1 MKKGGYDHEKARCAP
16 DFCRFA
22 AGVRLRETG
31 FRRRSAAGGGSAR
44 ELSGWFDIAETAGA
58 AEENSGFPAA
68 ARAAEGAA
76 EGGIAARL
84 PDGTEVDVVGESEQF
99 AEGVKLSELT
109 DGKAK
114 RLGSGGRVIWN
125 GELYDACTIA
135 AENCRLPNLR
145 PHEGG
150 ILRLDIS
157 GDCTVDGGGEEFGC
171 FAGFD
176 CVVVTGS
183 GTLTIIN
190 TSGLASGTGRLPLPA
205 LLVDGG
211 VTLRCGSIG
220 VAANEAGVPAF
231 ALLDGTVCAESL
243 WLGRGELVVA
253 GGVLS
258 ARDIFEVSGATF
270 RGGVTLLGYAGDC
283 ANMKVVLSGGAL
295 YTADALPADAAV
307 EAGAGTLCVKDAVQL
322 SVKKYDK
329 ATVLDSETDG
339 SPLAYTDYSEDW
351 AGIVSGARW
360 DGLAAQ
366 QAEGLWFVGKLTMD
380 NGRCD
385 ELKPWG
391 ALWLELKGE
400 NFVQAEL
407 GGTGCVLTGGG
418 SLTADTLNI
427 WGWGGMHT
435 PLCSIGADT
444 EVYCANL
451 RMGSNAGGAGTV
463 VISSG
468 KLTVGNEFW
477 LQNGTLEVRG
487 GEVRLCGDAAIEQG
501 SLNITGGTV
510 IIEKGLWIG
519 AGDVNLSG
527 GTLVLPNGED
537 SLTLES
543 GKLHNHGG
551 TLTTE

>member
-1 MKKGGYDHEKARCAP
+1 MKKLAALLISVVLLLVSGCGKQNSDADQLRAEDLP
-16 DFCRFA
+16 ESCR
-22 AGVRLRETG
+22 
-31 FRRRSAAGGGSAR
+31 
-44 ELSGWFDIAETAGA
+44 GWFDIAETAGA

-220 VAANEAGVPAF
+220 VAANETGVPAF
-231 ALLDGTVCAESL
+231 VLLDGTVCAESL

-307 EAGAGTLCVKDAVQL
+307 EAGAGTLCVKDAAQL

-391 ALWLELKGE
+391 ALWLELRGE

>member
-1 MKKGGYDHEKARCAP
+1 MKKLAALLISVVLLLVSGCGKQDP
-16 DFCRFA
+16 DADQLRAEDLPESCR
-22 AGVRLRETG
+22 
-31 FRRRSAAGGGSAR
+31 
-44 ELSGWFDIAETAGA
+44 GWFDIAETAGA

-84 PDGTEVDVVGESEQF
+84 PDGTEVDVEGESEQF

-307 EAGAGTLCVKDAVQL
+307 EAGAGTLCVKDAAQL

-391 ALWLELKGE
+391 ALWLELRGE

-407 GGTGCVLTGGG
+407 GGTSCVLTGGG

-468 KLTVGNEFW
+468 KLTVDNEFW

-487 GEVRLCGDAAIEQG
+487 GEMRLCGDAAIEQG

>member
-1 MKKGGYDHEKARCAP
+1 M
-16 DFCRFA
+16 
-22 AGVRLRETG
+22 
-31 FRRRSAAGGGSAR
+31 
-44 ELSGWFDIAETAGA
+44 
-58 AEENSGFPAA
+58 
-68 ARAAEGAA
+68 
-76 EGGIAARL
+76 
-84 PDGTEVDVVGESEQF
+84 
-99 AEGVKLSELT
+99 
-109 DGKAK
+109 
-114 RLGSGGRVIWN
+114 
-125 GELYDACTIA
+125 
-135 AENCRLPNLR
+135 
-145 PHEGG
+145 
-150 ILRLDIS
+150 
-157 GDCTVDGGGEEFGC
+157 DGGGEEFGC

-220 VAANEAGVPAF
+220 VAANEAGAPAF
-231 ALLDGTVCAESL
+231 VLLDGTVCAESL

-258 ARDIFEVSGATF
+258 VRDIFEVSGATF

-307 EAGAGTLCVKDAVQL
+307 EAGAGTLCVKDAAQL

-391 ALWLELKGE
+391 ALWLELRGE

-407 GGTGCVLTGGG
+407 GGTSCVLTGGG

-435 PLCSIGADT
+435 PLCSIGEDT

-451 RMGSNAGGAGTV
+451 RMGSNAGSAGTV

-468 KLTVGNEFW
+468 KLTVDNEFW

>member
-1 MKKGGYDHEKARCAP
+1 MKKLAALLISVVLLLVSGCGKQDP
-16 DFCRFA
+16 DADQLRAEDLPESCR
-22 AGVRLRETG
+22 
-31 FRRRSAAGGGSAR
+31 
-44 ELSGWFDIAETAGA
+44 GWFDIAETAGA
-58 AEENSGFPAA
+58 AEENSGLPAA

-231 ALLDGTVCAESL
+231 TLLDGTVCAESL

-307 EAGAGTLCVKDAVQL
+307 EAGAGTLCVKDAAQL

-391 ALWLELKGE
+391 ALWLELRGE

-407 GGTGCVLTGGG
+407 GGTSCVLTDGG

-435 PLCSIGADT
+435 PLCSIGEDT

-468 KLTVGNEFW
+468 KLTVDNEFW

-487 GEVRLCGDAAIEQG
+487 GEVRLCGDAAIEKG

>member
-1 MKKGGYDHEKARCAP
+1 MKKLAALLISVVLLLVSGCGKQDSDADQLRAEDLP
-16 DFCRFA
+16 ESCR
-22 AGVRLRETG
+22 
-31 FRRRSAAGGGSAR
+31 
-44 ELSGWFDIAETAGA
+44 GWFDIAETAGA

-253 GGVLS
+253 DGVLS

-307 EAGAGTLCVKDAVQL
+307 EAGAGTLCVKDAARL

-391 ALWLELKGE
+391 ALWLELRGE

-407 GGTGCVLTGGG
+407 GGTSCVLTGGG

-468 KLTVGNEFW
+468 KLTVDNEFW

>member
-1 MKKGGYDHEKARCAP
+1 MKKLAALLISVVLLLVSGCGKQDP
-16 DFCRFA
+16 DADQLRAEDLPESCR
-22 AGVRLRETG
+22 
-31 FRRRSAAGGGSAR
+31 
-44 ELSGWFDIAETAGA
+44 GWFDIAETAGA

-190 TSGLASGTGRLPLPA
+190 TSGLVSGTGRLPLPA

-307 EAGAGTLCVKDAVQL
+307 EAGAGTLCVKDAARL

>member
-1 MKKGGYDHEKARCAP
+1 MKKLAALLISVVLLLVSGCGKQDSDADQLRAEDLP
-16 DFCRFA
+16 ESCR
-22 AGVRLRETG
+22 
-31 FRRRSAAGGGSAR
+31 
-44 ELSGWFDIAETAGA
+44 GWFDIAETAGA

-307 EAGAGTLCVKDAVQL
+307 EAGAGTLCVKDAAQL

-468 KLTVGNEFW
+468 KLTAGNEFW

-487 GEVRLCGDAAIEQG
+487 GEVRLCGDAAIEKG

>member
-1 MKKGGYDHEKARCAP
+1 MKKLAALLISVVLLLVSGCGKQDSDADQLRAEDLP
-16 DFCRFA
+16 ESCR
-22 AGVRLRETG
+22 
-31 FRRRSAAGGGSAR
+31 
-44 ELSGWFDIAETAGA
+44 GWFDIAETAGA

-68 ARAAEGAA
+68 SRAAEGAA

-258 ARDIFEVSGATF
+258 VRDIFEVSGATF
-270 RGGVTLLGYAGDC
+270 RGGVTLLGYASDC

-307 EAGAGTLCVKDAVQL
+307 EAGAGTLCVKDAAQL

-391 ALWLELKGE
+391 ALWLELRGE

-407 GGTGCVLTGGG
+407 GGTSCVLTGGG

-435 PLCSIGADT
+435 PLCSIGEDT

-451 RMGSNAGGAGTV
+451 RMGSNAGSAGTV

-468 KLTVGNEFW
+468 KLTVDNEFW

>member
-1 MKKGGYDHEKARCAP
+1 MKKLAALLISVVLLLVSGCGKQDSDADQLRAEDLP
-16 DFCRFA
+16 ESCR
-22 AGVRLRETG
+22 
-31 FRRRSAAGGGSAR
+31 
-44 ELSGWFDIAETAGA
+44 GWFDIAETAGA

-307 EAGAGTLCVKDAVQL
+307 EAGAGTLCAKDAAQL

-366 QAEGLWFVGKLTMD
+366 QADGLWFVGKLTMD

-391 ALWLELKGE
+391 ALWLELRGE

-407 GGTGCVLTGGG
+407 GGTSCVLTGGG

-477 LQNGTLEVRG
+477 LQNGALEVRG

>member
-1 MKKGGYDHEKARCAP
+1 MKKLAALLISVVLLLVSGCGKQDSDADQLRAEDLP
-16 DFCRFA
+16 ESCR
-22 AGVRLRETG
+22 
-31 FRRRSAAGGGSAR
+31 
-44 ELSGWFDIAETAGA
+44 GWFDIAETAGA

-76 EGGIAARL
+76 EGGIAACL

-283 ANMKVVLSGGAL
+283 TNMKVVLSGGAL

-307 EAGAGTLCVKDAVQL
+307 EAGAGMLCVKDAARL

-391 ALWLELKGE
+391 ALWLELRGE

-407 GGTGCVLTGGG
+407 GGTSCVLTGGG

-435 PLCSIGADT
+435 PLCSIGEDT

-468 KLTVGNEFW
+468 KLTVDNEFW

-551 TLTTE
+551 ALTTE

>member
-1 MKKGGYDHEKARCAP
+1 MKKLAALLISVVLLLVSGCGKQDP
-16 DFCRFA
+16 DADQLRAEDLPESCR
-22 AGVRLRETG
+22 
-31 FRRRSAAGGGSAR
+31 
-44 ELSGWFDIAETAGA
+44 GWFDIAETAGA

-295 YTADALPADAAV
+295 YTADALPADTAV
-307 EAGAGTLCVKDAVQL
+307 EAGAGTLCVKDAAQL

-391 ALWLELKGE
+391 ALWLELRGE

-407 GGTGCVLTGGG
+407 GGTSCVLTGGG

-487 GEVRLCGDAAIEQG
+487 GEVRLCGDAAIEKG

>member
-1 MKKGGYDHEKARCAP
+1 MKKLAALLISVVLLLVSGCGKQDSDADQLRAEDLP
-16 DFCRFA
+16 ESCR
-22 AGVRLRETG
+22 
-31 FRRRSAAGGGSAR
+31 
-44 ELSGWFDIAETAGA
+44 GWFDIAETAGA

-307 EAGAGTLCVKDAVQL
+307 EAGAGTLCVKDAARL

-391 ALWLELKGE
+391 ALWLELRGE

-407 GGTGCVLTGGG
+407 GGTSCVLTGGG

>member
-1 MKKGGYDHEKARCAP
+1 MKKLAALLISVVLLLVSGCGKQDSDADQLRAEDLP
-16 DFCRFA
+16 ESCR
-22 AGVRLRETG
+22 
-31 FRRRSAAGGGSAR
+31 
-44 ELSGWFDIAETAGA
+44 GWFDIAETAGT

-99 AEGVKLSELT
+99 VEGVKLSELT

-295 YTADALPADAAV
+295 YTVDALPADAAV
-307 EAGAGTLCVKDAVQL
+307 EAGAGTLCVKDAAQL

-391 ALWLELKGE
+391 ALWLELRGE

-407 GGTGCVLTGGG
+407 GGTSCVLTGGG

-435 PLCSIGADT
+435 PLCSIGEDT

-451 RMGSNAGGAGTV
+451 RMGSNAGSAGTV

-468 KLTVGNEFW
+468 KLTVDNEFW

>member
-1 MKKGGYDHEKARCAP
+1 MKKLAALLISAVLLLVSGCGKQDSDADQLRAEDLP
-16 DFCRFA
+16 ESCR
-22 AGVRLRETG
+22 
-31 FRRRSAAGGGSAR
+31 
-44 ELSGWFDIAETAGA
+44 GWFDIAETAGA

-190 TSGLASGTGRLPLPA
+190 TSGLVSGTGRLPLPA

-307 EAGAGTLCVKDAVQL
+307 EAGAGTLCVKDAAQL

-468 KLTVGNEFW
+468 KLTVDNEFW

-487 GEVRLCGDAAIEQG
+487 GEMRLCGDAAIEQG

>member
-1 MKKGGYDHEKARCAP
+1 MKKLAALLISVVLLLVSGCGKQDSDADQLRAEDLP
-16 DFCRFA
+16 ESCR
-22 AGVRLRETG
+22 
-31 FRRRSAAGGGSAR
+31 
-44 ELSGWFDIAETAGA
+44 GWFDIAETAGA

-307 EAGAGTLCVKDAVQL
+307 EAGAGTLCVKDAAQL

-391 ALWLELKGE
+391 ALWLELRGE

-407 GGTGCVLTGGG
+407 GGTSCVLTGGG

-435 PLCSIGADT
+435 PLCSIGEDT

-468 KLTVGNEFW
+468 KLTVDNEFW

-551 TLTTE
+551 TLTAE

>member
-1 MKKGGYDHEKARCAP
+1 MKKLAALLISAVLLLVSGCGKQDSDADQLRAEDLP
-16 DFCRFA
+16 ESCR
-22 AGVRLRETG
+22 
-31 FRRRSAAGGGSAR
+31 
-44 ELSGWFDIAETAGA
+44 GWFDIAETAGA

-190 TSGLASGTGRLPLPA
+190 TSGLVSGTGRLPLPA

-307 EAGAGTLCVKDAVQL
+307 EAGAGTLCVKDAARL

>member
-1 MKKGGYDHEKARCAP
+1 MKKLAALLISVVLLLVSGCGKQDSDADQLRAEDLP
-16 DFCRFA
+16 ESCR
-22 AGVRLRETG
+22 
-31 FRRRSAAGGGSAR
+31 
-44 ELSGWFDIAETAGA
+44 GWFDIAETAGA

-99 AEGVKLSELT
+99 VEGVKLSELT

-307 EAGAGTLCVKDAVQL
+307 EAGAGTLCVKDAAQL

-407 GGTGCVLTGGG
+407 GGTSCVLTGGG
-418 SLTADTLNI
+418 SLTADTVNI

-468 KLTVGNEFW
+468 KLTVDNEFW

-487 GEVRLCGDAAIEQG
+487 GEVRLCGDAAIEKG

>member
-1 MKKGGYDHEKARCAP
+1 MKKLAALLISVVLLLVSGCGKQDSDADQLRAEDLP
-16 DFCRFA
+16 ESCR
-22 AGVRLRETG
+22 
-31 FRRRSAAGGGSAR
+31 
-44 ELSGWFDIAETAGA
+44 GWFDIAETAGA

-307 EAGAGTLCVKDAVQL
+307 EAGAGTLCVKGAAQL

-407 GGTGCVLTGGG
+407 GGTSCVLTGGG

-468 KLTVGNEFW
+468 KLTVDNEFW

>member
-1 MKKGGYDHEKARCAP
+1 MKKLAALLISAVLLLVSGCGKQDSDADQLRAEDLP
-16 DFCRFA
+16 ESCR
-22 AGVRLRETG
+22 
-31 FRRRSAAGGGSAR
+31 
-44 ELSGWFDIAETAGA
+44 GWFDIAETAGA

-190 TSGLASGTGRLPLPA
+190 TSGLVSGTGRLPLPA

-307 EAGAGTLCVKDAVQL
+307 EAGAGTLCVKDAARL

-391 ALWLELKGE
+391 ALWLELRGE

-468 KLTVGNEFW
+468 KLTVDNEFW

>member
-1 MKKGGYDHEKARCAP
+1 MKKLAALLISVVLLLVSGCGKQDSDADQLRAEDLP
-16 DFCRFA
+16 ESCR
-22 AGVRLRETG
+22 
-31 FRRRSAAGGGSAR
+31 
-44 ELSGWFDIAETAGA
+44 GWFDIAETAGA

-220 VAANEAGVPAF
+220 VAANEAGAPAF
-231 ALLDGTVCAESL
+231 VLLDGTVCAESL

-258 ARDIFEVSGATF
+258 VRDIFEVSGATF

-307 EAGAGTLCVKDAVQL
+307 EAGAGTLCVKDAAQL

-391 ALWLELKGE
+391 ALWLELRGE

-407 GGTGCVLTGGG
+407 GGTSCVLTGGG

-435 PLCSIGADT
+435 PLCSIGEDT

-451 RMGSNAGGAGTV
+451 RMGSNAGSAGTV

-468 KLTVGNEFW
+468 KLTVDNEFW

>member
-1 MKKGGYDHEKARCAP
+1 MKKLAALLISVVLLLVSGCGKQDSDADQLRAEDLP
-16 DFCRFA
+16 ESCR
-22 AGVRLRETG
+22 
-31 FRRRSAAGGGSAR
+31 
-44 ELSGWFDIAETAGA
+44 GWFDIAETAGA

-307 EAGAGTLCVKDAVQL
+307 EAGAGTLCVKDAAQL

-407 GGTGCVLTGGG
+407 GGTSCVLTGGG

-487 GEVRLCGDAAIEQG
+487 GEVRLCGDAAIEKG

>member
-1 MKKGGYDHEKARCAP
+1 MKKLAALLLSAILLLASGCGKQDP
-16 DFCRFA
+16 DADQLRAEDLPESCR
-22 AGVRLRETG
+22 
-31 FRRRSAAGGGSAR
+31 
-44 ELSGWFDIAETAGA
+44 GWFDIAETAGA

-391 ALWLELKGE
+391 ALWLELRGE

-407 GGTGCVLTGGG
+407 GGTSCVLTGGG

-435 PLCSIGADT
+435 PLCSIGEDT

-501 SLNITGGTV
+501 SLSITGGTV

>member
-1 MKKGGYDHEKARCAP
+1 MKKLAALLISVVLLLVSGCGKQDSDADQLRAEDLP
-16 DFCRFA
+16 ESCR
-22 AGVRLRETG
+22 
-31 FRRRSAAGGGSAR
+31 
-44 ELSGWFDIAETAGA
+44 GWFDIAETAGA

-171 FAGFD
+171 FEGFD

-307 EAGAGTLCVKDAVQL
+307 EAGAGTLCVKDAAQL

-360 DGLAAQ
+360 DGLAVQ

-407 GGTGCVLTGGG
+407 GGTSCVLTGGG

-468 KLTVGNEFW
+468 KLTVDNEFW

-487 GEVRLCGDAAIEQG
+487 GEVRLCGDAAIEKG

>member
-1 MKKGGYDHEKARCAP
+1 MKKLAALLISVVLLLVSGCGKQDP
-16 DFCRFA
+16 DADQLRAEDLPESCR
-22 AGVRLRETG
+22 
-31 FRRRSAAGGGSAR
+31 
-44 ELSGWFDIAETAGA
+44 GWFDIAETAGA
-58 AEENSGFPAA
+58 AEENSGLPAA

-307 EAGAGTLCVKDAVQL
+307 EAGAGTLCVKDAAQL

-391 ALWLELKGE
+391 ALWLELRGE

-407 GGTGCVLTGGG
+407 GGTSCVLTGGG

-468 KLTVGNEFW
+468 KLTVDNEFW

>member
-1 MKKGGYDHEKARCAP
+1 MKKLAALLISVVLLLVSGCGKQDSDADQLRAEDLP
-16 DFCRFA
+16 ESCR
-22 AGVRLRETG
+22 
-31 FRRRSAAGGGSAR
+31 
-44 ELSGWFDIAETAGA
+44 GWFDIAETAGA

-295 YTADALPADAAV
+295 YTADALPADTAV
-307 EAGAGTLCVKDAVQL
+307 EAGAGTLCVKDAAQL

-391 ALWLELKGE
+391 ALWLELRGE

-407 GGTGCVLTGGG
+407 GGTSCVLTGGG

-435 PLCSIGADT
+435 PLCSIGEDT

-468 KLTVGNEFW
+468 KLTVDNEFW

-487 GEVRLCGDAAIEQG
+487 GEVRLCGDAAIEKG

>member
-1 MKKGGYDHEKARCAP
+1 MKKLAALLISVVLLLVSGCGKQDP
-16 DFCRFA
+16 DADQLRAEDLPESCR
-22 AGVRLRETG
+22 
-31 FRRRSAAGGGSAR
+31 
-44 ELSGWFDIAETAGA
+44 GWFDIAETAGA

-253 GGVLS
+253 DGVLS

-307 EAGAGTLCVKDAVQL
+307 EAGAGTLCVKDAARL

-391 ALWLELKGE
+391 ALWLELRGE

-407 GGTGCVLTGGG
+407 GGTSCVLTGGG

-427 WGWGGMHT
+427 WGWGGMHM
-435 PLCSIGADT
+435 PLCSIGEDT

-468 KLTVGNEFW
+468 KLTVDNEFW

>member
-1 MKKGGYDHEKARCAP
+1 MKKLAALLLSAILLLASGCGKQDSDADQLRAEDLP
-16 DFCRFA
+16 ESCR
-22 AGVRLRETG
+22 
-31 FRRRSAAGGGSAR
+31 
-44 ELSGWFDIAETAGA
+44 GWFDIAETAGA

-307 EAGAGTLCVKDAVQL
+307 EAGAGTLCVKDAAQL

-391 ALWLELKGE
+391 ALWLELRGE

-407 GGTGCVLTGGG
+407 GGTSCVLTGGG

-468 KLTVGNEFW
+468 KLTVDNEFW

>member
-1 MKKGGYDHEKARCAP
+1 MKRLAALLISVVLLLVSGCGKQDSDADQLRAEDLP
-16 DFCRFA
+16 ESCR
-22 AGVRLRETG
+22 
-31 FRRRSAAGGGSAR
+31 
-44 ELSGWFDIAETAGA
+44 GWFDIAETAGA
-58 AEENSGFPAA
+58 AEENSGLPAA

-109 DGKAK
+109 EGKAK

-307 EAGAGTLCVKDAVQL
+307 EAGAGTLCVKDAAQL

-391 ALWLELKGE
+391 ALWLELRGE

-407 GGTGCVLTGGG
+407 GGTSCVLTGGG
-418 SLTADTLNI
+418 SLTADTVNI

>member
-1 MKKGGYDHEKARCAP
+1 MKKLAALLISVVLLLVSGCGKQDSDADQLRAEDLP
-16 DFCRFA
+16 ESCR
-22 AGVRLRETG
+22 
-31 FRRRSAAGGGSAR
+31 
-44 ELSGWFDIAETAGA
+44 GWFDIAETAGA

-307 EAGAGTLCVKDAVQL
+307 EAGAGTLCVKDAAQL

-391 ALWLELKGE
+391 ALWLELRGE

-407 GGTGCVLTGGG
+407 GGTSCVLTGGG

-468 KLTVGNEFW
+468 KLTVDNEFW

-519 AGDVNLSG
+519 VGDVNLSG

>member
-1 MKKGGYDHEKARCAP
+1 MKKLAALLLSVVLLLASGCGKQDP
-16 DFCRFA
+16 DADQLRAEDLPESCR
-22 AGVRLRETG
+22 
-31 FRRRSAAGGGSAR
+31 
-44 ELSGWFDIAETAGA
+44 GWFDIAETAGA
-58 AEENSGFPAA
+58 AEENSGLPAA

-135 AENCRLPNLR
+135 AEDCRLPNLR

-176 CVVVTGS
+176 CVVITGS
-183 GTLTIIN
+183 GTLTITN

-220 VAANEAGVPAF
+220 MAANETGVPAF
-231 ALLDGTVCAESL
+231 VLLDGTACTESL

-258 ARDIFEVSGATF
+258 AGNLFEASGATF
-270 RGGVTLLGYAGDC
+270 RGGVTLLGYAKDC
-283 ANMKVVLSGGAL
+283 ANMRVILSGGAL
-295 YTADALPADAAV
+295 YAADALPADAAV
-307 EAGAGTLCVKDAVQL
+307 EAGAGTLCAKDAAQL

-339 SPLAYTDYSEDW
+339 SSLAYTDYSEDW
-351 AGIVSGARW
+351 AGIVSGAQW

-418 SLTADTLNI
+418 SLTADTVNI

-435 PLCSIGADT
+435 PLCSIGEDT

-468 KLTVGNEFW
+468 KLTVDNEFW

-487 GEVRLCGDAAIEQG
+487 GEVRLCGDAAIEKG

-510 IIEKGLWIG
+510 IIENGLWIG
-519 AGDVNLSG
+519 EGDVNLSG

>member
-1 MKKGGYDHEKARCAP
+1 MKKLAALLISVVLLLVSGCGKQDP
-16 DFCRFA
+16 DADQLRAEDLPESCR
-22 AGVRLRETG
+22 
-31 FRRRSAAGGGSAR
+31 
-44 ELSGWFDIAETAGA
+44 GWFDIAETAGA

-220 VAANEAGVPAF
+220 MAANEAGVPAF

-307 EAGAGTLCVKDAVQL
+307 EAGAGTLCVKDAAQL

-391 ALWLELKGE
+391 ALWLELRGE

-407 GGTGCVLTGGG
+407 GGTSCVLTGGG

>member
-1 MKKGGYDHEKARCAP
+1 MKKLAALLISVVLLLVSGCGKQDP
-16 DFCRFA
+16 DADQLRAEDLPESCR
-22 AGVRLRETG
+22 
-31 FRRRSAAGGGSAR
+31 
-44 ELSGWFDIAETAGA
+44 GWFDIAETAGA

-283 ANMKVVLSGGAL
+283 ANMKVVLSGGVL
-295 YTADALPADAAV
+295 YAADALPADAAV
-307 EAGAGTLCVKDAVQL
+307 EAGAGTLCAKDAAQL

-360 DGLAAQ
+360 DGLAVQ

-418 SLTADTLNI
+418 SLTADTVNI

-468 KLTVGNEFW
+468 KLTVDNEFW

-487 GEVRLCGDAAIEQG
+487 GEVRLCGDAAIEKG

>member
-1 MKKGGYDHEKARCAP
+1 MKKLAALLISAVLLLVSGCGKQDSDADQLRAEDLP
-16 DFCRFA
+16 ESCR
-22 AGVRLRETG
+22 
-31 FRRRSAAGGGSAR
+31 
-44 ELSGWFDIAETAGA
+44 GWFDIAETAGA

-190 TSGLASGTGRLPLPA
+190 TSGLVSGTGRLPLPA

-307 EAGAGTLCVKDAVQL
+307 EAGAGTLCVKDAARL

-400 NFVQAEL
+400 NFVQTEL
-407 GGTGCVLTGGG
+407 GGTSCVLTGGG

>member
-1 MKKGGYDHEKARCAP
+1 MKKLAALLISVVLLLVSGCGKQDSDADQLRAEDLP
-16 DFCRFA
+16 ESCR
-22 AGVRLRETG
+22 
-31 FRRRSAAGGGSAR
+31 
-44 ELSGWFDIAETAGA
+44 GWFDIAETAGA

-220 VAANEAGVPAF
+220 VAANETGVPAF
-231 ALLDGTVCAESL
+231 VLLDGTVCAESL

-307 EAGAGTLCVKDAVQL
+307 EAGAGTLCVKDAAQL

-391 ALWLELKGE
+391 ALWLELRGE

-407 GGTGCVLTGGG
+407 GGTSCVLTGGG

-468 KLTVGNEFW
+468 KLTVDNEFW

>member
-1 MKKGGYDHEKARCAP
+1 MKKLTALLISVILLLVSGCGKQDSDADQLRAEDLP
-16 DFCRFA
+16 ESCR
-22 AGVRLRETG
+22 
-31 FRRRSAAGGGSAR
+31 
-44 ELSGWFDIAETAGA
+44 GWFDIAETAGA

-84 PDGTEVDVVGESEQF
+84 PDGTEVDVVGESDQF

-114 RLGSGGRVIWN
+114 CLGSGGRVIWN

-176 CVVVTGS
+176 CVVVTGT

-220 VAANEAGVPAF
+220 VAANEAGVPAL
-231 ALLDGTVCAESL
+231 ALLDGTVCTEAL

-270 RGGVTLLGYAGDC
+270 RGGVTLLGYASDC

-295 YTADALPADAAV
+295 YTVGALPADAAV
-307 EAGAGTLCVKDAVQL
+307 EAGTGTLCAKDAAQL

-351 AGIVSGARW
+351 VGIVSGARW

-366 QAEGLWFVGKLTMD
+366 QAEGLWFAGKLTMD

-391 ALWLELKGE
+391 ALWLELRGE

-407 GGTGCVLTGGG
+407 GGTSCVLTGGG
-418 SLTADTLNI
+418 FLTADTLNI

-435 PLCSIGADT
+435 PLCSIGEDT

-468 KLTVGNEFW
+468 KLTVDNEFW

>member
-1 MKKGGYDHEKARCAP
+1 MKKLAALLISVVLLLVSGCGKQDP
-16 DFCRFA
+16 DADQLRAEDLPESCR
-22 AGVRLRETG
+22 
-31 FRRRSAAGGGSAR
+31 
-44 ELSGWFDIAETAGA
+44 GWFDIAETAGA

-258 ARDIFEVSGATF
+258 ARDIFEVGGATF

-307 EAGAGTLCVKDAVQL
+307 EAGAGTLCVKDAAQL

-391 ALWLELKGE
+391 ALWLELRGE

-407 GGTGCVLTGGG
+407 GGTSCVLTGGG

>member
-1 MKKGGYDHEKARCAP
+1 MKKLAALLISVVLLLVSGCGKQDSDADQLRAEDLP
-16 DFCRFA
+16 ESCR
-22 AGVRLRETG
+22 
-31 FRRRSAAGGGSAR
+31 
-44 ELSGWFDIAETAGA
+44 GWFDIAETAGA

-114 RLGSGGRVIWN
+114 RLGSDGRVIWN

-190 TSGLASGTGRLPLPA
+190 ASGLASGTGRLPLPA

-295 YTADALPADAAV
+295 YAADALPADAAV
-307 EAGAGTLCVKDAVQL
+307 EAGAGTLCVKDAAQL

-391 ALWLELKGE
+391 ALWLELRGE

-407 GGTGCVLTGGG
+407 GGTSCVLTGGG

>member
-1 MKKGGYDHEKARCAP
+1 MKKLAALLISAVLLLVSGCGKQDSDADQLRAEDLP
-16 DFCRFA
+16 ESCR
-22 AGVRLRETG
+22 
-31 FRRRSAAGGGSAR
+31 
-44 ELSGWFDIAETAGA
+44 GWFDIAETAGA